1 MIEHLYETEPHDAP
15 VDEDGKQNKYL
26 IPSIARA
33 LNILEYLARDKHEAT
48 IAEIAAAFDYPK
60 NSVFRVMK
68 SLETYGYVEEESR
81 KYRATARLLY
91 LGYASMQN
99 KGLLEASFD
108 IMHSLRDEVN
118 ETVLIGTLLGNTVV
132 IIDQLIS
139 FEFIKFTADIG
150 MRVPLHTSAPGKAI
164 LAYLP
169 DDEQSKVI
177 DQINF
182 VRYTDNTVPSRKAM
196 LEEMARVKEDGY
208 AIDDGEEIP
217 EIHCIGVPILDYR
230 QYPVAALW
238 VVGPGTRLSRDVYS
252 KVGRIVREHGLK
264 ISRRLGFDE

>member
-1 MIEHLYETEPHDAP
+1 MIEQLHETDTN
-15 VDEDGKQNKYL
+15 EDSADSNGGQSRYL

-33 LNILEYLARDKHEAT
+33 LNILEYLARENNEAT

-68 SLETYGYVEEESR
+68 SLESYGYVEEESR
-81 KYRATARLLY
+81 RYRTTARLLY
-91 LGYASMQN
+91 LGYASMEN
-99 KGLLEASFD
+99 KGILEASFD
-108 IMHSLRDEVN
+108 VMHALRDEVN

-139 FEFIKFTADIG
+139 FELIKFTADIG

-169 DDEQSKVI
+169 DDERMKVV

-182 VRYTDNTVPSRKAM
+182 VRYTDATVPSRKAM
-196 LEEMARVKEDGY
+196 LEEIERVKDTGY
-208 AIDDGEEIP
+208 AVDDGEEVP
-217 EIHCIGVPILDYR
+217 DIHCIGVPILDYR
-230 QYPVAALW
+230 RYPVAALW
-238 VVGPGTRLSRDVYS
+238 VVGPSMRLTRDIYPE
-252 KVGRIVREHGLK
+252 VGRVVREHALR